1 MADVT
6 SGSFAAVIL
15 AAGKATR
22 FKSKHPR
29 SKVMFPLGGVPMI
42 EHILRT
48 LQGMFPAQIIIVV
61 NDDTRQEI
69 SQRYGNIYEQVL
81 QEPQLGT
88 GDALATAMPVLSK
101 DVENVLVIPGD
112 VPLVTERA
120 LREVMS
126 AQFGA
131 DAALLTFTP
140 PELRGYGRVKLHD
153 GYVSKI
159 IEEVDA
165 ETEDLKICE
174 VNSGVYSISRQW
186 IETALDRARIEI
198 GPTNRK
204 GEYYLTDIV
213 TFLRTHA
220 VCYEPARDLMG
231 INDRAQLNEA
241 ENEIQARVIQGH
253 ARNGVSFI
261 RAETSY
267 VEVNVRI
274 GQDAVIMP
282 GSILRGDTVIGDD
295 CVIGPNAYIEDSR
308 LGDECKVAYSHLVG
322 VRSEAGVTIGPFAN
336 LRPGTNLSDGVRIGN
351 FVELKKTT
359 VGDGSKIPHLSYVG
373 DTKIG
378 KDTNIGAGTITC
390 NYDGF
395 TKSTT
400 TIGDGVFIGSN
411 STLVA
416 PIKIGDGAYT
426 AAGSTL
432 TKDVPPGALGVG
444 RARQENKEDYA
455 AKLRDKKMKLAAEE
469 SPPQT
474 NEGDR

>member
-1 MADVT
+1 MTDVV

-15 AAGKATR
+15 AAGRATR
-22 FKSKHPR
+22 FKSKHAR

-48 LQGMFPAQIIIVV
+48 LQGMSPAQVVIVV
-61 NDDTRQEI
+61 NEDTREEI
-69 SQRYGNIYEQVL
+69 SQRYGSIYEQVI

-88 GDALATAMPVLSK
+88 GDALATAVRVLNK

-120 LREVMS
+120 LRDVMS

-140 PELRGYGRVKLHD
+140 SELRGYGRVKVQE

-159 IEEVDA
+159 VEEVDA
-165 ETEDLKICE
+165 EPEDLKICE
-174 VNSGVYSISRQW
+174 VNSGVYSIARQW
-186 IETALDRARIEI
+186 LEPALDRARSEV
-198 GPTNRK
+198 GAANRK

-213 TFLRTHA
+213 AFLRTHA
-220 VCYEPARDLMG
+220 VQHEPARDLMG

-241 ENEIQARVIQGH
+241 ENEIQARVVQTH
-253 ARNGVSFI
+253 ARNGVSFV

-274 GQDAVIMP
+274 GQDALILP
-282 GSILRGDTVIGDD
+282 GTVLRGDTVIGDD
-295 CVIGPNAYIEDSR
+295 CVIGPNTYIEDSR
-308 LGDECKVAYSHLVG
+308 LGDGCKATYSHLVG

-336 LRPGTNLSDGVRIGN
+336 LRPGSNLSEGVKIGN
-351 FVELKKTT
+351 FVELKKTS
-359 VGDGSKIPHLSYVG
+359 VGDCSKIPHLSYIG

-378 KDTNIGAGTITC
+378 KNTNIGAGTITC
-390 NYDGF
+390 NFDGF
-395 TKSTT
+395 AKKPTAV
-400 TIGDGVFIGSN
+400 GDDVFIGSN

-416 PIKIGDGAYT
+416 PITIGDGAYT

-444 RARQENKEDYA
+444 RARQENKDGYA
-455 AKLRDKKMKLAAEE
+455 AKLREKIQRAADE
-469 SPPQT
+469 SWPQST
-474 NEGDR
+474 EGDR